1 MAKAKTARKTND
13 DLFEGTTMTFGEHL
27 EELRVCLFRSVI
39 GIALGCII
47 GFMIANGV
55 VRFFQSP
62 LEQAMERYYIDKA
75 LTDFAAKI
83 GEVTVEIRRMI
94 IDEGLIPD
102 SIQIEAGDVAH
113 SLNLNYPEP
122 FQHLS
127 LSAHLFTPGD
137 FVPPDALQEHGATS
151 LVRDLLAAR
160 NSDADSP
167 QRRVWD
173 LLTAEQRQTIEA
185 LAKAEGAFS
194 TEQVAQLTGVL
205 NGVAGKRELHESPEF
220 ADIKGPDADPT
231 ASWQSK
237 LLALVGFPSGSGTDT
252 VATLRTRL
260 AEKFDA
266 DTSRRLNKLLIA
278 RVFPDS
284 LRKARLNLLELRAW
298 RPVKVRFQV
307 LNAQEA
313 FMIWLKAALMTGLVI
328 ASPYVFYQ
336 VWIFVAAGLYP
347 HEKNYVYLYLPISI
361 LLFFGGAALA
371 FVFVFQPVLDFLFLF
386 NKGMN
391 ADFDPRIGEWLG
403 FVLILPLGFGLSFQ
417 LPLVMLF
424 VNRIGLV
431 SIETYVAQWRVA
443 ILTIFVVAMILT
455 PADPISMLLM
465 AGPLC
470 GLYVLGILMCKYM
483 PRGRNPFAEAYE
495 P

>member
-1 MAKAKTARKTND
+1 MAKAKTAKKPHD

-39 GIALGCII
+39 GIALGCVI
-47 GFMIANGV
+47 GFIIANNV

-62 LEQAMERYYIDKA
+62 LERAMQRYYIDKA
-75 LTDFAAKI
+75 LTDYGRDI

-94 IDEGLIPD
+94 LEEGLIPEF
-102 SIQIEAGDVAH
+102 IQIEAGEVAH
-113 SLNLNYPEP
+113 SLNAIYPEP
-122 FQHLS
+122 FAQLRLS
-127 LSAHLFTPGD
+127 PHMFTPGD
-137 FVPPDALQEHGATS
+137 FLPSEALRKQGAKS
-151 LVRDLLAAR
+151 LVLDLAAAGKGD
-160 NSDADSP
+160 NETA
-167 QRRVWD
+167 QRRLWE
-173 LLTAEQRQTIEA
+173 LLTPEDRKSVES
-185 LAKAEGAFS
+185 LAAASGNLSADQIA
-194 TEQVAQLTGVL
+194 QVAGVL
-205 NGVAGKRELHESPEF
+205 NRLADKRELHEAPEL
-220 ADIKGPDADPT
+220 ADLTGPDADPT
-231 ASWQSK
+231 ANWQSQ
-237 LLALVGFPSGSGTDT
+237 LMALFGYVTGTTDT
-252 VATLRTRL
+252 VADLRKEL
-260 AEKFDA
+260 AKEFDAEK
-266 DTSRRLNKLLIA
+266 SRRLNKLLIA

-284 LRKARLNLLELRAW
+284 LRKARLNLLALRAW

-313 FMIWLKAALMTGLVI
+313 FMIWMKAALVTGLVI

-336 VWIFVAAGLYP
+336 LWIFVAAGLYP
-347 HEKNYVYLYLPISI
+347 HEKNYVFLYLPISI

-371 FVFVFQPVLDFLFLF
+371 FVFVFDPVLDFLFLF

-391 ADFDPRIGEWLG
+391 ADFDPRIGEWLS
-403 FVLILPLGFGLSFQ
+403 FVLILPIGFGLSFQ

-424 VNRIGLV
+424 INRIGLV
-431 SIETYVAQWRVA
+431 SIETYQAQWRVA

-470 GLYVLGILMCKYM
+470 GLYLLGILMCKYM